1 MVLTLNL
8 KIIECYKVYFAVIR
22 LFFFSSIIDCRL
34 MNIRVSP
41 SF

>member
-22 LFFFSSIIDCRL
+22 CFFSSIIDCRL